1 MYLTGGKRHLPVRA
15 DNPSPYFARTLQQA
29 IAGLRSVSKVIAPL
43 AEKGNAMDPE
53 WIGVLIFG
61 GIL

>member
-1 MYLTGGKRHLPVRA
+1 MYLTGGRRQLAVYA

-29 IAGLRSVSKVIAPL
+29 IAELKSVSKVVAPL
-43 AEKGNAMDPE
+43 AKMGNAMDPE